1 MSPPPGSRR
10 IFCNRTLNLRSIRA
24 IGYDMDY
31 TLIHY
36 RTDAWET
43 HAYKHTLRIFKDQ
56 GWPVEGLEFDPTQ
69 MIRGLV
75 VDSDL
80 GNILKANRFG
90 FVKRASHGTR
100 PLSYEEMRK
109 VYSRVIVDLEE
120 PRFKFMNTLFS
131 LSEATLYAQ
140 MVERFD
146 QGQLSGVQGYDDLYR
161 KVRHTVDYAHLEGQL
176 KGDIIAD
183 PDRFVELDADTPI
196 ALLDQHHSG
205 KKLILITNSE
215 WHYSHAMLTYA
226 FDRFLPTGM
235 SWRDLFD
242 VVIVEARKPTFFTQE
257 NPAFRLVN
265 EDGLLEP
272 VREGLRE
279 GELYL
284 GGHAGLVES
293 CLGVDGD
300 QVLYVGD
307 HIFSDVHVSKN
318 IQRWRTALVLR
329 EIEKEVQAI
338 EAFEQ
343 TRRDLER
350 MMAKKE
356 QLEKE
361 ACERKIALQ
370 RLKHGYGGTLVQ
382 GSEDLRAQL
391 EETRSVLQA
400 LDAEIQPLAMRAD
413 EMNNNHWGLLMRA
426 GNDKSH
432 YARQVEQYAD
442 IYMSRVSS
450 FIEAT
455 PFAYFRSAR
464 GTLPHDPHPV
474 PEERIGESD

>member
-1 MSPPPGSRR
+1 MSQIPRRRR

-36 RTDAWET
+36 RTDDWET
-43 HAYKHTLRIFKDQ
+43 HAYKHTLRIFKEQ
-56 GWPVEGLEFDPTQ
+56 GWPTDGLEFDPSQ

-75 VDSDL
+75 VDTEL
-80 GNILKANRFG
+80 GNVLKANRFG

-100 PLSYEEMRK
+100 TLSYEEMRK
-109 VYSRVIVDLEE
+109 VYSRVIVDLDE

-140 MVERFD
+140 MVDRFD
-146 QGQLSGVQGYDDLYR
+146 EGKLSGVLGYDDLYR
-161 KVRHTVDYAHLEGQL
+161 KVRHTVDYAHLEGRL
-176 KGDIIAD
+176 KGDIIAN
-183 PDRFVELDADTPI
+183 PDRFVELDERTPI

-205 KKLILITNSE
+205 KKLVLITNSE
-215 WHYSHAMLTYA
+215 WHYSKAMLSYA
-226 FDRFLPTGM
+226 FDRFLPKKMT
-235 SWRDLFD
+235 WRDLFD
-242 VVIVEARKPTFFTQE
+242 VIIVEARKPSFFTQE

-265 EDGLLEP
+265 EDGFLEP
-272 VREGLRE
+272 VREGLEE
-279 GELYL
+279 GGMYL
-284 GGHAGLVES
+284 GGHAGLVEG

-329 EIEKEVQAI
+329 EIEKEIEAI
-338 EAFEQ
+338 EAFEGK
-343 TRRDLER
+343 RMELER
-350 MMAKKE
+350 LMV
-356 QLEKE
+356 EKE
-361 ACERKIALQ
+361 RLEREGYELRLTLQ
-370 RLKHGYGGTLVQ
+370 RLKHGYGDAEGDPDGLRA
-382 GSEDLRAQL
+382 ELEKNRAQL
-391 EETRSVLQA
+391 QD
-400 LDAEIQPLAMRAD
+400 LDGRIQPLAITAD

-450 FIEAT
+450 FIDAT
-455 PFAYFRSAR
+455 PFAYLRSAR

-474 PEERIGESD
+474 PEERFPEVA